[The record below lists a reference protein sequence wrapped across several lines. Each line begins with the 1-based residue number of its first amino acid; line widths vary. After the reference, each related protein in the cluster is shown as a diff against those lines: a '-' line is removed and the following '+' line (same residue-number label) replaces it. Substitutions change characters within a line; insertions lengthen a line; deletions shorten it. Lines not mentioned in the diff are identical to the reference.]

1 MECLL
6 WGRMPALPS
15 VSLEFHDPY
24 HLRIARSG
32 ALFPTRGGAGVCGR
46 AHGVSGLTACGAVK
60 QWGVIYRL
68 LADVVVVVHLGFVLF
83 VVLGG
88 LIVMRWPRLAWI
100 HLPSVAWA
108 VALELAG
115 WICPLTP
122 LENRLRRAAGGAG
135 YDGGFIEHYLLP
147 ILYPDVLTRSMQIAF
162 AVFALS
168 VNVAV
173 YLWIF
178 LRWRK
183 RRAN

>member
-1 MECLL
+1 
-6 WGRMPALPS
+6 
-15 VSLEFHDPY
+15 VS
-24 HLRIARSG
+24 A
-32 ALFPTRGGAGVCGR
+32 V
-46 AHGVSGLTACGAVK
+46 TACGVVK

-68 LADVVVVVHLGFVLF
+68 LADAVVVAHLGFVLF

-88 LIVMRWPRLAWI
+88 LIVMRWTRVAWV

-108 VALELAG
+108 VVLELAG

-135 YDGGFIEHYLLP
+135 YEGGFIEHYLVP
-147 ILYPDVLTRSMQIAF
+147 VLYPDALTPSMQIGF

-178 LRWRK
+178 LRRQK
-183 RRAN
+183 RRAH